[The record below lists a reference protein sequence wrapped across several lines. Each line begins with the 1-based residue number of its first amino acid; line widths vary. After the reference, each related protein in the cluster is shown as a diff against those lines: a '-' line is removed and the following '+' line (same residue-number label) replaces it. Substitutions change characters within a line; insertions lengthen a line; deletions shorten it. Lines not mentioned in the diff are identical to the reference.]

1 MIGNALSAPHNREAT
16 MYERTVLFDSAMIK
30 HTGKRKT
37 TRIGM
42 INKRLIINNFLLFFK
57 KSVMSYRKS

>member
-1 MIGNALSAPHNREAT
+1 MIGNALIAPHNTEAII
-16 MYERTVLFDSAMIK
+16 YERTVLFENTMIK

-42 INKRLIINNFLLFFK
+42 INKRLIINNSLLFFK